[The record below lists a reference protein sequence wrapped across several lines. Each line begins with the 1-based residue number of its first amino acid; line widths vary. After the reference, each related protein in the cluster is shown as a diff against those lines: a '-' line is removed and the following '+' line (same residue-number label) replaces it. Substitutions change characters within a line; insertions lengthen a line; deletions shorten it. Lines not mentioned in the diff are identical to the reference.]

1 MQTALA
7 FGLCLLAYLLG
18 SVPFGLLIARSR
30 GVDIR
35 QHGSGNIGATNV
47 TRILGIGAG
56 IMTFVFD
63 FAKGVVATQLPPLLA
78 WAMSGNAQADAAD
91 NLWVQLGCGVCVM
104 LGHSYPV
111 FLGFRGG
118 KGVATGAGLVA
129 GLAPLAAVLGFVVWL
144 VTFLLSRYVS
154 LGSMLAAATV
164 AICGWIFYSPHEP
177 RYLLPAVLTVLSL
190 LVILRHRSNIR
201 RLLNGT
207 ESRFEGRRKKCE

>member
-1 MQTALA
+1 MQTLLAL
-7 FGLCLLAYLLG
+7 GICLLAYLLG
-18 SVPFGLLIARSR
+18 AVPFGLLIARAH

-47 TRILGIGAG
+47 MRILGRGPG
-56 IMTFVFD
+56 ITTFALD
-63 FAKGVVATQLPPLLA
+63 FGKGVVATQLPPLLA
-78 WAMSGNAQADAAD
+78 WLLKNSAVVASTN

-129 GLAPLAAVLGFVVWL
+129 GLAPLAALVGFVVWL

-154 LGSMLAAATV
+154 LGSMMAAV
-164 AICGWIFYSPHEP
+164 AVGICGWAFYGKREP
-177 RYLLPAVLTVLSL
+177 LYLMPTVLTILSI
-190 LVILRHRSNIR
+190 LVILRHRSNIS
-201 RLLNGT
+201 RLIKGT
-207 ESRFEGRRKKCE
+207 ESHFEGRKKKKS